1 MKKYMSDFVGVCCL
15 KLIKNSMV
23 QIELAEMNS
32 KQLNRP
38 NSKYR

>member
-15 KLIKNSMV
+15 KLIENSRL

-32 KQLNRP
+32 K
-38 NSKYR
+38 